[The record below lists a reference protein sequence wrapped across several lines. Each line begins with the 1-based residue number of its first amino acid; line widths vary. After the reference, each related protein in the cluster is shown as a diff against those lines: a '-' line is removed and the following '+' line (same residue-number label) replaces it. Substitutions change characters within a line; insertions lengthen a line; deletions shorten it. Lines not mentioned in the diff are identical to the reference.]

1 MNPSD
6 SLANGAAVQVV
17 NAAARW
23 SAAMKRYLLTAAI
36 LVMVLLCGCM
46 VGPKYVRPTAPQ
58 TPSFKE
64 LGNWKEGD
72 GWKVAQPDDTLLRG
86 KWWELYGDTKLNE
99 LEEQVDSSNQT
110 LKIAE
115 ANFRQAR
122 AAIRFSRASEAP
134 TIGTAPS
141 ISTVRDSANQP
152 YFPASEANNGT
163 GDFTLPLDL
172 SYEIDLWGRVRRT
185 VTASREEA
193 QASAADLETARLS
206 LHAEVAI
213 DYFEVRSADAQERL
227 LDDTV
232 NAYSE
237 ALDLT
242 KNRFEG
248 GAAPKSDVA
257 QAQTQLDAARV
268 QATDIAVQRAQY
280 EHALAI
286 LIGKPPAAFDLPP
299 IPLNL
304 QPPTLPS
311 IPVALP
317 AQLLERRPDIAA
329 AERRMAAANEQIGIA
344 RAAYYPTLNLAAVA
358 GLEGSSLLNWFNWPS
373 RFWAVGPGLSET
385 LFDAGRR
392 RATTESA
399 RAGYDSAI
407 ANYRQTVLT
416 SFQQVEDNIV
426 VLRVLQTESAQQ
438 HDTTGAAEEAL
449 RLFQNRYAGG
459 VDTYLQVVTSQT
471 TALANERNDIDIM
484 RRQFEANVLLIK
496 ALGGGW
502 DVSKLPQVVDRGQTF
517 RKWMEGEKDS
527 GRWGASA
534 PYQCC
539 TRKPNA
545 CSSKTRATNSSNR
558 ESKSFRMGDGF
569 DFL

>member
-1 MNPSD
+1 
-6 SLANGAAVQVV
+6 
-17 NAAARW
+17 
-23 SAAMKRYLLTAAI
+23 MKRYLLTFACVA
-36 LVMVLLCGCM
+36 MVWLSGCM
-46 VGPKYVRPTAPQ
+46 VGPKYVRPEAPQ

-64 LGNWKEGD
+64 LSDWKEGE
-72 GWKVAQPDDTLLRG
+72 GWKVAQPEDTPLRG
-86 KWWELYGDTKLNE
+86 RWWELYGDTKLNE
-99 LEEQVDSSNQT
+99 IEEQVDSTNQT

-122 AAIRFSRASEAP
+122 AAIRFNRSSEAP

-152 YFPASEANNGT
+152 YFPTTEANNGT

-227 LDDTV
+227 LNDTV

-237 ALDLT
+237 ALELT

-268 QATDIAVQRAQY
+268 QSTDIAVQRAQY

-286 LIGKPPAAFDLPP
+286 LIGKPPAAFELPP

-304 QPPTLPS
+304 QPPTMPS
-311 IPVALP
+311 VPIVLP

-329 AERRMAAANEQIGIA
+329 AERRMGAANEQIGIA

-358 GLEGSSLLNWFNWPS
+358 GLRGSSLLNWFNWPS

-399 RAGYDSAI
+399 RAGYDGAI
-407 ANYRQTVLT
+407 ANYRETVLT

-438 HDTTGAAEEAL
+438 HDTTEAAEEAL

-484 RRQFEANVLLIK
+484 RRQFEANVLLVK
-496 ALGGGW
+496 ALGGDW
-502 DVSKLPQVVDRGQTF
+502 DVSTLPKL
-517 RKWMEGEKDS
+517 
-527 GRWGASA
+527 
-534 PYQCC
+534 
-539 TRKPNA
+539 
-545 CSSKTRATNSSNR
+545 
-558 ESKSFRMGDGF
+558 
-569 DFL
+569 

>member
-1 MNPSD
+1 
-6 SLANGAAVQVV
+6 
-17 NAAARW
+17 
-23 SAAMKRYLLTAAI
+23 
-36 LVMVLLCGCM
+36 
-46 VGPKYVRPTAPQ
+46 
-58 TPSFKE
+58 
-64 LGNWKEGD
+64 
-72 GWKVAQPDDTLLRG
+72 
-86 KWWELYGDTKLNE
+86 
-99 LEEQVDSSNQT
+99 
-110 LKIAE
+110 
-115 ANFRQAR
+115 
-122 AAIRFSRASEAP
+122 
-134 TIGTAPS
+134 
-141 ISTVRDSANQP
+141 
-152 YFPASEANNGT
+152 
-163 GDFTLPLDL
+163 
-172 SYEIDLWGRVRRT
+172 
-185 VTASREEA
+185 
-193 QASAADLETARLS
+193 LS

-213 DYFEVRSADAQERL
+213 DYFEVRSADAQKKL

-232 NAYSE
+232 SSYSE

-268 QATDIAVQRAQY
+268 QASDITVQRAQF

-286 LIGKPPAAFDLPP
+286 LIGEPPAGFNLPP
-299 IPLNL
+299 VPLNL
-304 QPPTLPS
+304 QPPTMPS

-317 AQLLERRPDIAA
+317 AELLERRPDIAA

-399 RAGYDSAI
+399 TAGYDGAI

-416 SFQQVEDNIV
+416 CFQQVEDNIV

-438 HDTTGAAEEAL
+438 HEATGAAEESL

-502 DVSKLPQVVDRGQTF
+502 TVSNLP
-517 RKWMEGEKDS
+517 
-527 GRWGASA
+527 
-534 PYQCC
+534 
-539 TRKPNA
+539 
-545 CSSKTRATNSSNR
+545 KT
-558 ESKSFRMGDGF
+558 
-569 DFL
+569 

>member
-1 MNPSD
+1 MGFAS
-6 SLANGAAVQVV
+6 SLC
-17 NAAARW
+17 
-23 SAAMKRYLLTAAI
+23 LL
-36 LVMVLLCGCM
+36 LPGCM
-46 VGPKYVRPTAPQ
+46 VGPQYARPTAPL
-58 TPSFKE
+58 TSNFKE
-64 LGNWKEGD
+64 ADGSNEGD
-72 GWKVAQPDDTLLRG
+72 GWKVAQPGDTRLRG
-86 KWWELYGDTKLNE
+86 KWWELYGDTRLNE
-99 LEEQVDSSNQT
+99 LEEQVDPSNQS

-141 ISTVRDSANQP
+141 ISAVRDSANQP

-163 GDFTLPLDL
+163 GDFTLPFDL

-185 VTASREEA
+185 VTASREQA

-213 DYFEVRSADAQERL
+213 DYFEVRSADAQKKL

-232 NAYSE
+232 NSYSE

-242 KNRFEG
+242 KHRFEG

-257 QAQTQLDAARV
+257 QAQTQLDGARV
-268 QATDIAVQRAQY
+268 QASEITVQRAQY

-299 IPLNL
+299 VPLNL
-304 QPPTLPS
+304 HSPTMPS

-317 AQLLERRPDIAA
+317 AELLERRPDIAA
-329 AERRMAAANEQIGIA
+329 AERRMGAANEQIGIA

-399 RAGYDSAI
+399 RAGYDGAI

-438 HDTTGAAEEAL
+438 HEATGAAEESL
-449 RLFQNRYAGG
+449 LLFQNRYAGG

-502 DVSKLPQVVDRGQTF
+502 DISTFPKL
-517 RKWMEGEKDS
+517 
-527 GRWGASA
+527 
-534 PYQCC
+534 
-539 TRKPNA
+539 
-545 CSSKTRATNSSNR
+545 
-558 ESKSFRMGDGF
+558 
-569 DFL
+569 